1 MMHLEQHGDLV
12 RRRNSKLEVGQ
23 RFEVVMVRESSNLGL
38 EYEYP
43 PHQAVRQAY

>member
-1 MMHLEQHGDLV
+1 MHPEQHGDLV
-12 RRRNSKLEVGQ
+12 RRRSSTLEVGR

-43 PHQAVRQAY
+43 PHQVVRQAC